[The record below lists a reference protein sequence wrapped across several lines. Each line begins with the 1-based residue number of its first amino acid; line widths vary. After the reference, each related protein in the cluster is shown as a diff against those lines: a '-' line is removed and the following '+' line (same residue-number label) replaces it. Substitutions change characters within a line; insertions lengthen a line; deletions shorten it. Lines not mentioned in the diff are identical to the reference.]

1 MAIPCS
7 EPDVGFVL
15 VPAWSC
21 GVESG
26 TEERRAAART
36 AAVRVTTTA

>member
-1 MAIPCS
+1 MS
-7 EPDVGFVL
+7 DVGFVL
-15 VPAWSC
+15 VHAWSC

-36 AAVRVTTTA
+36 AAATCDHAA